1 MILPEPES
9 DLRLNI
15 LVLGNE
21 ILGELIENNNTML
34 LEKLLMKFLKKN
46 IKRTPGLFM
55 DVITTLFALNM
66 IDIDGYKIKVV
77 KT

>member
-21 ILGELIENNNTML
+21 ILGELIENNNSML

-55 DVITTLFALNM
+55 EVITTLYALNL
-66 IDIDGYKIKVV
+66 IDIEGYTIKVLG
-77 KT
+77 T